1 MFSTSLAQPKPS
13 LRVTLSTV
21 ELRQQENHSTPDA
34 MPSDRNSQPEPEKWL
49 EEHGDALFKFAMLRV
64 RNNHLA
70 EDLVQETLIKGIKA
84 FDKFRGD
91 ASVRTWLFQILR
103 NEISSYF
110 RSAKRSA
117 NKEISASDALDMGD
131 LLHPLVSNNNFQS
144 LVERDEFWVVI
155 QACFDKI
162 PEHLLDSFLVRLANP
177 DEKIDKLCNQLG
189 ISASNFSVSLFRVR
203 LMLRKCLESN
213 WFNV

>member
-144 LVERDEFWVVI
+144 LV
-155 QACFDKI
+155 
-162 PEHLLDSFLVRLANP
+162 VRLANP

-189 ISASNFSVSLFRVR
+189 ISASNFSVRLFRVR